1 MKLIEN
7 GVFLTPEGELAA
19 EHGDAAE
26 ARKHTMAYQVLSA
39 HNHSGDME
47 HLELKFDALV
57 SPDNNY
63 VSILQTA
70 RASGLKKF
78 PVPYVLSNCHHTLCA
93 VGGTINQDDHVF
105 GMGNVQKYGG
115 IFLPPYAAVLHQ
127 YMREQMAGGG
137 KMILGSDSHTR
148 YGALGTMGIGEGG
161 GEVAKQ
167 LLGKTY
173 DIAIPPVV
181 AVHLTG
187 KPADGI
193 GPMDVALTIIGQVF
207 SKGFTKN
214 KILEFVGDGI
224 ASLSAEFRMGIDVMM
239 TESGALSSIWAT
251 DETIRDYLKLHGRE
265 QDYREM
271 KPSGTAYY
279 DSLIELDLSEVECM
293 MALPFHPSNTVS
305 IREFKANPEFYLK
318 KVEEEGN
325 RIKKHPDKP
334 FMIMDHLKNGEF
346 VVDQALIGGCAGGM
360 YENLCAAADILE
372 SGEFKSANT
381 GNDAETGVG
390 RSGQMENCDCQSAA
404 GVAGADGGDCGQSL
418 AYGEGPGLGVN
429 PSSLPVCEGLAKSG
443 VLSRLILNGASIRP
457 CICGGCFGVTDV
469 PANNQISIRH
479 MTRNYPNREGSKPGQ
494 EQMAASI
501 LMDARSIAAT
511 VKNHGRLTAATELD
525 VEYHDIPYQ
534 YDPQIYEKWV
544 VNKFGQAN
552 PSETLKMGPN
562 IADWPEMHGLE
573 KHLLLKVAGAYHGS
587 VTTDDLIPSGDASS
601 FRSNPYKISDYALI
615 SYDPGYVNR
624 SKTVRTLQEQ
634 CRSGENISDETV
646 QAMVAGLCE
655 TLGCHPAD
663 ITIGSL
669 ISSDTIGDGS
679 SREQAASSQK
689 VLGGYADLAHTYAT
703 KRYRSNLINWGI
715 LPLQTEEEFSLQMGD
730 LLFIKDVQE
739 QILSENG
746 NVEVQI
752 LRGGAS
758 ENREGSAADSI
769 DAEGCSSQILHCS
782 IGALTEVEKE
792 ILISGSLINYYRKQ
806 S

>member
-7 GVFLTPEGELAA
+7 GVFLTPEGKPAA

-26 ARKHTMAYQVLSA
+26 ARKHTMAYQILSA

-173 DIAIPPVV
+173 DITMPPVV
-181 AVHLTG
+181 AVYLTG

-207 SKGFTKN
+207 PKGFTKN

-239 TESGALSSIWAT
+239 TESGALSSIWAA
-251 DETIRDYLKLHGRE
+251 DEIIRDYLKLHGRE

-325 RIKKHPDKP
+325 KIKKHLDKP

-372 SGEFKSANT
+372 SPV
-381 GNDAETGVG
+381 D
-390 RSGQMENCDCQSAA
+390 
-404 GVAGADGGDCGQSL
+404 GVAGVGSSDGQSGMEQPL

-429 PSSLPVCEGLAKSG
+429 PSSLPVYEGLAKAG

-494 EQMAASI
+494 EQMAVSI

-544 VNKFGQAN
+544 VNRFGQAN

-646 QAMVAGLCE
+646 QVMVAGLCE
-655 TLGCHPAD
+655 KLGCHQTD

-715 LPLQTEEEFSLQMGD
+715 LPLQTEEAFSLQPGD

-746 NVEVQI
+746 KVEVQI
-752 LRGGAS
+752 LRNGAS
-758 ENREGSAADSI
+758 ENREADAASMTDSIDAADSI
-769 DAEGCSSQILHCS
+769 DAVGYGSPILHCS
-782 IGALTEVEKE
+782 IGALTEAEKE

>member
-7 GVFLTPEGELAA
+7 GVFLTPEGKPAA

-26 ARKHTMAYQVLSA
+26 ARKHTMAYQILSA

-173 DIAIPPVV
+173 DIAMPPVV
-181 AVHLTG
+181 AVYLTG

-239 TESGALSSIWAT
+239 TESGALSSIWAA
-251 DETIRDYLKLHGRE
+251 DEIIRDYLKLYGRE

-325 RIKKHPDKP
+325 KIKKHPDKP
-334 FMIMDHLKNGEF
+334 FTIMDHLKNGEF

-372 SGEFKSANT
+372 SPVDRVA
-381 GNDAETGVG
+381 GVG
-390 RSGQMENCDCQSAA
+390 SSD
-404 GVAGADGGDCGQSL
+404 GQSGMEQPL

-429 PSSLPVCEGLAKSG
+429 PSSLPVYEGLAKAG

-525 VEYHDIPYQ
+525 VEYHDISYQ

-544 VNKFGQAN
+544 VNRFGQAN

-655 TLGCHPAD
+655 TLGCHQTD

-730 LLFIKDVQE
+730 LLFIRDVRE
-739 QILSENG
+739 QILSGNG
-746 NVEVQI
+746 KVEVQV
-752 LRGGAS
+752 LRNRAS
-758 ENREGSAADSI
+758 ENREADTADRTDSSEAAGNTAG
-769 DAEGCSSQILHCS
+769 DAARLLHCS
-782 IGALTEVEKE
+782 IGELTETEKD
-792 ILISGSLINYYRKQ
+792 ILISGSLINYYKKQ

>member
-1 MKLIEN
+1 MLEDLIKGEKDKMKLIEN
-7 GVFLTPEGELAA
+7 GVFLTPEGISAA

-26 ARKHTMAYQVLSA
+26 ARKHTMAYQILSA
-39 HNHSGDME
+39 HNHSGDMR
-47 HLELKFDALV
+47 HLELTFDALV

-173 DIAIPPVV
+173 DIAMPSVV
-181 AVHLTG
+181 AVRLTG

-239 TESGALSSIWAT
+239 TESGALSSIWET

-305 IREFKANPEFYLK
+305 IREFKENPEFYLK

-325 RIKKHPDKP
+325 KIKKHPEKP
-334 FMIMDHLKNGEF
+334 FTIMDHLKNDEF

-360 YENLCAAADILE
+360 YENLCAVADILE
-372 SGEFKSANT
+372 SGE
-381 GNDAETGVG
+381 GE
-390 RSGQMENCDCQSAA
+390 
-404 GVAGADGGDCGQSL
+404 
-418 AYGEGPGLGVN
+418 YGEDPGIGVN
-429 PSSLPVCEGLAKSG
+429 PSSLPVYEGLAKAG

-511 VKNHGRLTAATELD
+511 VKNHGRLTAATELE
-525 VEYHDIPYQ
+525 VEYQNIPYQ
-534 YDPQIYEKWV
+534 YDPKIYEKWV
-544 VNKFGQAN
+544 VNKYQQAN
-552 PSETLKMGPN
+552 PDETLKMGPN

-573 KHLLLKVAGAYHGS
+573 KHLLLKVTGAYHGS

-601 FRSNPYKISDYALI
+601 FRSNPYKISDYTLI

-624 SKTVRTLQEQ
+624 AKVVRTLQEQ
-634 CRSGENISDETV
+634 CRNGEIISDETM
-646 QAMVAGLCE
+646 QETVAELCKK
-655 TLGCHPAD
+655 LNCHQTD
-663 ITIGSL
+663 FTIGSL

-715 LPLQTEEEFSLQMGD
+715 LPLQTEEELSLQPGD
-730 LLFIKDVQE
+730 LLFIKDVRE

-752 LRGGAS
+752 LRSGVS
-758 ENREGSAADSI
+758 ENREANAADSI
-769 DAEGCSSQILHCS
+769 DAVGCSSQILHCS
-782 IGALTEVEKE
+782 IGALTEAEKE

>member
-7 GVFLTPEGELAA
+7 GVFLTPEGKPAA

-26 ARKHTMAYQVLSA
+26 ARKHTMAYQILSA

-47 HLELKFDALV
+47 HLELTFDALV

-173 DIAIPPVV
+173 DIAMPPVV

-239 TESGALSSIWAT
+239 TESGALSSIWAA
-251 DETIRDYLKLHGRE
+251 DEIIRDYLKLHGRE

-325 RIKKHPDKP
+325 KIKKHPDKP
-334 FMIMDHLKNGEF
+334 FTIMDHLKNGEF

-372 SGEFKSANT
+372 SPV
-381 GNDAETGVG
+381 D
-390 RSGQMENCDCQSAA
+390 
-404 GVAGADGGDCGQSL
+404 GVAGVGISDGQSGMEQPL

-429 PSSLPVCEGLAKSG
+429 PSSLPVYEGLAKSG

-544 VNKFGQAN
+544 VNRFGQTK
-552 PSETLKMGPN
+552 PSEILKMGPN

-655 TLGCHPAD
+655 KLGCHQTD

-730 LLFIKDVQE
+730 LLFIRDVRE
-739 QILSENG
+739 QILSGNG
-746 NVEVQI
+746 KVEVQV
-752 LRGGAS
+752 LRNRAS
-758 ENREGSAADSI
+758 ENREADAADRTDSSEAAGNTAG
-769 DAEGCSSQILHCS
+769 DAARLLHCS
-782 IGALTEVEKE
+782 IGELTETEKD
-792 ILISGSLINYYRKQ
+792 ILISGSLINYYKKQ

>member
-1 MKLIEN
+1 MLEDLIKGEKDKMKLIEN
-7 GVFLTPEGELAA
+7 GVFLTPEGISAA

-26 ARKHTMAYQVLSA
+26 ARKHTMAYQILSA
-39 HNHSGDME
+39 HNHSGDMR
-47 HLELKFDALV
+47 HLELTFDALV

-173 DIAIPPVV
+173 DIAMPSVV
-181 AVHLTG
+181 AVRLTG

-239 TESGALSSIWAT
+239 TESGALSSIWET
-251 DETIRDYLKLHGRE
+251 DETIRDYLKIHGRE

-305 IREFKANPEFYLK
+305 IREFKENPEFYLK

-325 RIKKHPDKP
+325 KIKKHPEKP
-334 FMIMDHLKNGEF
+334 FTIMDHLKNDEF

-360 YENLCAAADILE
+360 YENLCAVADILE
-372 SGEFKSANT
+372 SGE
-381 GNDAETGVG
+381 GE
-390 RSGQMENCDCQSAA
+390 
-404 GVAGADGGDCGQSL
+404 
-418 AYGEGPGLGVN
+418 YGEDPGLGVN
-429 PSSLPVCEGLAKSG
+429 PSSLPVYEGLAKAG

-511 VKNHGRLTAATELD
+511 VKNYGRLTAATELE
-525 VEYHDIPYQ
+525 VEYQNIPYQ
-534 YDPQIYEKWV
+534 YDPKIYEKWV
-544 VNKFGQAN
+544 VNKYQQAN
-552 PSETLKMGPN
+552 PDETLKMGPN

-573 KHLLLKVAGAYHGS
+573 KHLLLKVTGAYHGS

-601 FRSNPYKISDYALI
+601 FRSNPYKISDYTLI

-624 SKTVRTLQEQ
+624 AKVVRTLQEQ
-634 CRSGENISDETV
+634 CRNGEIISDETM
-646 QAMVAGLCE
+646 QETVAELCKK
-655 TLGCHPAD
+655 LNCHQTD
-663 ITIGSL
+663 FTIGSL

-715 LPLQTEEEFSLQMGD
+715 LPLQTEEELSLQPGD
-730 LLFIKDVQE
+730 LLFIKDVRE

-752 LRGGAS
+752 LRSGVS
-758 ENREGSAADSI
+758 ENREANAADSI
-769 DAEGCSSQILHCS
+769 DAVGCSSQILHCS
-782 IGALTEVEKE
+782 IGALTEAEKE